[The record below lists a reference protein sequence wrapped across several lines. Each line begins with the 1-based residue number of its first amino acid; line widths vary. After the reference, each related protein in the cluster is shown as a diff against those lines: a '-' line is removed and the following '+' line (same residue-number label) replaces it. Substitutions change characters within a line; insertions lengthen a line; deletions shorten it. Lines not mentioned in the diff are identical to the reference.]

1 MSDKKRINQIA
12 KETGL
17 TNAELVS
24 AAQTLG
30 FEVKS
35 HSSSVTA
42 EQAEKIIQSAKTGT
56 DQTAKVAEKP
66 VKKSQPKAAE
76 SAKKNKEDHPRTFA
90 GKAVVEDPAILARI
104 KAKEEAEKA
113 AKVEVASTEHPVVT
127 EKPKASEPVKKAEPK
142 VEAKS
147 EPKVEKVET
156 KDNTATSKA
165 EVKPENVA
173 DKKEPVV
180 TEEKKKSLTQK
191 PRIQIKVIKRAEDIK
206 KEQAAARPEKKNST
220 KIVMTEIIVVII
232 AVLTKMG
239 MVKVET
245 IMIRTVHLVKD
256 KIKVKNV
263 TNSLHQVVHQQQIR
277 LHQLLLVKQAVVT
290 VTVKNLITTVIIQK
304 MVTVKVVHF
313 A

>member
-35 HSSSVTA
+35 HSSSLTA

-104 KAKEEAEKA
+104 KAKE
-113 AKVEVASTEHPVVT
+113 
-127 EKPKASEPVKKAEPK
+127 
-142 VEAKS
+142 
-147 EPKVEKVET
+147 
-156 KDNTATSKA
+156 
-165 EVKPENVA
+165 
-173 DKKEPVV
+173 
-180 TEEKKKSLTQK
+180 
-191 PRIQIKVIKRAEDIK
+191 
-206 KEQAAARPEKKNST
+206 
-220 KIVMTEIIVVII
+220 
-232 AVLTKMG
+232 
-239 MVKVET
+239 
-245 IMIRTVHLVKD
+245 
-256 KIKVKNV
+256 
-263 TNSLHQVVHQQQIR
+263 
-277 LHQLLLVKQAVVT
+277 
-290 VTVKNLITTVIIQK
+290 
-304 MVTVKVVHF
+304 
-313 A
+313 

>member
-191 PRIQIKVIKRAEDIK
+191 PRIQIKIGRAH
-206 KEQAAARPEKKNST
+206 
-220 KIVMTEIIVVII
+220 V
-232 AVLTKMG
+232 
-239 MVKVET
+239 
-245 IMIRTVHLVKD
+245 
-256 KIKVKNV
+256 
-263 TNSLHQVVHQQQIR
+263 
-277 LHQLLLVKQAVVT
+277 
-290 VTVKNLITTVIIQK
+290 
-304 MVTVKVVHF
+304 
-313 A
+313 